1 MKYFFIA
8 LFLLSSLFSFG
19 QAKVDTTGSL
29 VPTGPYP
36 VVSSKDVKGNVF
48 FVQSISDRNAI
59 PSYLRTPGSMAYV
72 MDRPDSMYYLRA
84 GVSNGDWVGFKPGAS
99 DSTGAGTFDPGSTHI
114 ETTGTYT
121 VPDTVNNV
129 ILQYGGGSTIT
140 LPDPGSYDKREITLR
155 NVSGNGATF
164 NYSLVYGP
172 GNTSNT
178 LVTDKWVRIKSDG
191 TDWNV
196 VQESGS
202 GDQIN
207 ITGGGGIIIDNF

>member
-1 MKYFFIA
+1 MKYILAAILLFNIAQAQIGRISIEYQKASTAYSWRWGSYDSVLKVPYGATPVLREAGKDTSRPGA
-8 LFLLSSLFSFG
+8 LFFSTSDKKLYVYDGHDFIRSSG
-19 QAKVDTTGSL
+19 D
-29 VPTGPYP
+29 
-36 VVSSKDVKGNVF
+36 
-48 FVQSISDRNAI
+48 AI
-59 PSYLRTPGSMAYV
+59 E
-72 MDRPDSMYYLRA
+72 
-84 GVSNGDWVGFKPGAS
+84 
-99 DSTGAGTFDPGSTHI
+99 GSTHI

-121 VPDTVNNV
+121 IPDSVNNL
-129 ILQYGGGSTIT
+129 ILQFAGGSTIT
-140 LPDPGSYDKREITLR
+140 LPDPGSYDKREITIR

-178 LVTDKWVRIKSDG
+178 LATDKWVKIKSDG